1 MMARPGVPTLT
12 FLLVVATLA
21 AGPTVVW
28 YKDYGFNEGGKVYD
42 AAPLDG
48 GVVVIGYAYPTASC
62 FYAARISPNGEVVW
76 ERAWKYG
83 DPAQLTAV
91 CTLNGMI
98 VAVGYSGPWNGPLR
112 PYVCVL
118 NGSGLLVRDTYLDSL
133 TNFRPAGIDAL
144 EDHIVV
150 CGEADGVPVIVVMN
164 TNLRVLWSERL
175 PHRGSLEAVVAEED
189 GIYIAGSVSGTG
201 YTYGGSPYVA
211 KLNWEGVLVWEN
223 KLPYDRGMLHGMD
236 VEGNLLVV
244 AGEVSY
250 NPYLAVISRNN
261 GSVLAETRYVPRAF
275 QKWARVRGA
284 GLLRPRRP

>member
-48 GVVVIGYAYPTASC
+48 GVVVVGYACPTTTC
-62 FYAARISPNGEVVW
+62 FYTARINPNGEVVW
-76 ERAWKYG
+76 ERAWKHR
-83 DPAQLTAV
+83 DRAQLMAV

-118 NGSGLLVRDTYLDSL
+118 NGSGLLVRETYLNSL
-133 TNFRPAGIDAL
+133 TNFKPAGIDAL
-144 EDHIVV
+144 EDHIVI
-150 CGEADGVPVIVVMN
+150 CGEAGGVPAIVVMN
-164 TNLRVLWSERL
+164 ANLRVLWSKRL

-189 GIYIAGSVSGTG
+189 GIYVAGSVSGTPTG
-201 YTYGGSPYVA
+201 AARTWPSSTG
-211 KLNWEGVLVWEN
+211 
-223 KLPYDRGMLHGMD
+223 RGCWSGRTSCLTTGACSTGWTLR
-236 VEGNLLVV
+236 VTCWW
-244 AGEVSY
+244 
-250 NPYLAVISRNN
+250 P
-261 GSVLAETRYVPRAF
+261 
-275 QKWARVRGA
+275 WARYTITRTS
-284 GLLRPRRP
+284 R